1 MQMGGHPAQL
11 DDDRGLHCVHAL
23 GDTSSELFGR
33 KSDTCLAS
41 PQAADAKSRQR
52 APGQRAECLTAGLQG
67 SYPSTHPLAM
77 QNRPLKHARR
87 VANGVRFVHEVA
99 RPSAGAAAPIGR
111 SAASAGPR
119 SRVSS
124 ALRQVRFDDG
134 PPRSEPQAPSRTWGP
149 VPAADGQCCPYPR
162 CARVVTLRSMRIDQL
177 ISASSEPARSRT
189 RSNEVVALTLAIVA
203 IGRAGTHANQEGEPC
218 P

>member
-134 PPRSEPQAPSRTWGP
+134 PPRSEPRAPLADVGSSAGGRWAVLSIPSVCPGRHASFNAYGP
-149 VPAADGQCCPYPR
+149 VDQ
-162 CARVVTLRSMRIDQL
+162 RI
-177 ISASSEPARSRT
+177 
-189 RSNEVVALTLAIVA
+189 V
-203 IGRAGTHANQEGEPC
+203 
-218 P
+218 